1 VSDWASDC
9 EHRAFSHGGIP
20 YGFVFYL
27 PFSLVCSP
35 KLKLRLVSVLSLA
48 LRSKEGKVEMEAATG
63 GVRGYGTMSPA
74 IRPHRR
80 RGLSKAAVVVIIPVL
95 ALTATLAA
103 LVLDPRS
110 ALPRIVGLSRCRCER
125 SVHQRPQCVHAARV
139 HVLPNLRNERSIME
153 AAARARSLYCLLA
166 PWLPV
171 KLPFTLMLGLNSGMH
186 FFKLRASMMNKWHR
200 FVLGMSTA
208 AMHVR
213 TVLCIRVAFDDMH
226 CDLHACSFIERTR
239 PRPRRRTLSF

>member
-1 VSDWASDC
+1 MA
-9 EHRAFSHGGIP
+9 HHG
-20 YGFVFYL
+20 
-27 PFSLVCSP
+27 S
-35 KLKLRLVSVLSLA
+35 

-110 ALPRIVGLSRCRCER
+110 AVPRIVGLSRCRCER

>member
-1 VSDWASDC
+1 MSDWASDC

-27 PFSLVCSP
+27 PFSLRCSP

-103 LVLDPRS
+103 LGL
-110 ALPRIVGLSRCRCER
+110 ALAGAIFR
-125 SVHQRPQCVHAARV
+125 
-139 HVLPNLRNERSIME
+139 
-153 AAARARSLYCLLA
+153 
-166 PWLPV
+166 
-171 KLPFTLMLGLNSGMH
+171 
-186 FFKLRASMMNKWHR
+186 
-200 FVLGMSTA
+200 
-208 AMHVR
+208 
-213 TVLCIRVAFDDMH
+213 
-226 CDLHACSFIERTR
+226 
-239 PRPRRRTLSF
+239 